1 LHETRDRGGRLVRY
15 RAGRGLDHWRWRH
28 ATPDESRQWET
39 FGAIVVAL
47 PVALLLFVLAP
58 LIAGFVGGIVSHRIH
73 AVAGSLIGV
82 LVVGLLAVVV
92 SGGPSDGTSG
102 FGGAAAVG
110 AVLVAAGHMTG
121 VAIRP
126 RASAT

>member
-1 LHETRDRGGRLVRY
+1 MRPAIAAAAWSAIALVVVWIIGVGAMQLLMNRASGG
-15 RAGRGLDHWRWRH
+15 
-28 ATPDESRQWET
+28 ET